1 MTLGERWKQRPQSVW
16 LRRALFQVHLWIGI
30 GLGIYVL
37 LISVSGSAIVFR
49 NEISKSFGSPQKSV
63 AISGAKLSRSDLK
76 NAAQSAYPQY
86 AVSYIWES
94 KRPDEATEIWLDG
107 HGKTKMRLFD
117 PYTGK
122 DLGDS
127 VPFII
132 RALTFLIDFH
142 VNLLWGK
149 TGRLVNG
156 IGAILIT
163 LVALSGAVIWWPGI
177 QSWRNS
183 LLIRRESNWKRLNW
197 NLHSAVGIWTLAFA
211 LVWGVTGVFVV
222 FPKPFERAVN
232 FFSPLQLYQLD
243 VSAPAPARKVGPAPP
258 SRVGAANTRNQ
269 PALAPPIERSLGDKI
284 LRWFYYL
291 HFGNFAGASVK
302 SIWVAFG
309 FAPPF
314 LFVTGFLMWWNRV
327 LIKALDRK
335 PVARLHPQRAK
346 LSS

>member
-1 MTLGERWKQRPQSVW
+1 
-16 LRRALFQVHLWIGI
+16 

-132 RALTFLIDFH
+132 RA
-142 VNLLWGK
+142 
-149 TGRLVNG
+149 
-156 IGAILIT
+156 
-163 LVALSGAVIWWPGI
+163 
-177 QSWRNS
+177 
-183 LLIRRESNWKRLNW
+183 
-197 NLHSAVGIWTLAFA
+197 
-211 LVWGVTGVFVV
+211 
-222 FPKPFERAVN
+222 
-232 FFSPLQLYQLD
+232 
-243 VSAPAPARKVGPAPP
+243 
-258 SRVGAANTRNQ
+258 
-269 PALAPPIERSLGDKI
+269 
-284 LRWFYYL
+284 
-291 HFGNFAGASVK
+291 
-302 SIWVAFG
+302 
-309 FAPPF
+309 
-314 LFVTGFLMWWNRV
+314 
-327 LIKALDRK
+327 
-335 PVARLHPQRAK
+335 
-346 LSS
+346 